1 MLVLDFFLLRQTTAP
16 TTAMMM
22 ITIGT
27 ATTIASVDEDE
38 TEMGSVIVVV
48 LYVGIHRILPFNQSS
63 LVLVI
68 SWNLPISRVVV
79 PFLMLWTIASV
90 GTTPVK
96 LARYH
101 TVPKAGGAG
110 AETWYLLELSVMVG
124 AKSFQVLPP
133 SVLC

>member
-1 MLVLDFFLLRQTTAP
+1 
-16 TTAMMM
+16 M

-38 TEMGSVIVVV
+38 TEMG
-48 LYVGIHRILPFNQSS
+48 
-63 LVLVI
+63 LVSAGGLMLVTTEFFRSTNRLGAVI

-79 PFLMLWTIASV
+79 PFLMLCTIASV

-110 AETWYLLELSVMVG
+110 ARLVF
-124 AKSFQVLPP
+124 A
-133 SVLC
+133 